1 MEFLFLTPQHANN
14 TRDPEFTPPPTR
26 LATERCGGRS
36 ARPETPVTTPLRTRP
51 APRRA
56 NRDGS
61 NGTKVRAASVFAGAE
76 PKGRTYRLYR
86 TYRLSNV
93 SVALMTASRTC
104 IPSDACVPRWGPVA
118 WCPACPRVAR
128 KRHAWQ
134 TRDEVED
141 VRPCGCP
148 ARHTGPHR
156 RSRHEL
162 MSHRA
167 CGASRTP
174 MRARRNI
181 STARRPKLMSCPES
195 PPKVLQFTC
204 YSL

>member
-1 MEFLFLTPQHANN
+1 MQTIHGTQNSLHRR
-14 TRDPEFTPPPTR
+14 RDSRRSDAGGGPPGPR
-26 LATERCGGRS
+26 HQSPHRY
-36 ARPETPVTTPLRTRP
+36 TRP